1 MRLTAPA
8 LAGAAVALAA
18 ALAWYFRQHADPPFV
33 PGSEATLTRPTPVA
47 DSARPRA
54 SDTTPLSSGA
64 EAPPG
69 QALAVEARP
78 APTLERAP
86 LPGET
91 PSTPMTNL
99 MTERQR
105 DVPPQLAEG
114 EREFAAEP
122 VDAAWAPGAEA
133 DLLAKFAQMP
143 GLKLIDL
150 QVECRS
156 TMCRLQMT
164 QPSGQRAAEG
174 GRQPFN
180 LLRDSIGLVP
190 RWMNVVGDASG
201 SMKSVAYFWRD
212 GYAPPPREAQVQ

>member
-8 LAGAAVALAA
+8 FAGAAVALAA
-18 ALAWYFRQHADPPFV
+18 AFAWYFRPHADPPFA
-33 PGSEATLTRPTPVA
+33 PSTEAALTQPTPVA
-47 DSARPRA
+47 SSARAPV
-54 SDTTPLSSGA
+54 SDTATLSSGA
-64 EAPPG
+64 APRG

-105 DVPPQLAEG
+105 DVPPQLVEG
-114 EREFAAEP
+114 EREFAAGP
-122 VDAAWAPGAEA
+122 VDAAWA
-133 DLLAKFAQMP
+133 
-143 GLKLIDL
+143 
-150 QVECRS
+150 
-156 TMCRLQMT
+156 
-164 QPSGQRAAEG
+164 
-174 GRQPFN
+174 
-180 LLRDSIGLVP
+180 IGLVP

-212 GYAPPPREAQVQ
+212 GYAPPPREGQVP

>member
-8 LAGAAVALAA
+8 FAGAAVALAA

-99 MTERQR
+99 MTQRQR
-105 DVPPQLAEG
+105 DVPPQLVEG

-122 VDAAWAPGAEA
+122 VDAAWA
-133 DLLAKFAQMP
+133 
-143 GLKLIDL
+143 
-150 QVECRS
+150 
-156 TMCRLQMT
+156 
-164 QPSGQRAAEG
+164 
-174 GRQPFN
+174 
-180 LLRDSIGLVP
+180 IGLVP
-190 RWMNVVGDASG
+190 CWMNVVGDASG

-212 GYAPPPREAQVQ
+212 GYAPPPREAQVP